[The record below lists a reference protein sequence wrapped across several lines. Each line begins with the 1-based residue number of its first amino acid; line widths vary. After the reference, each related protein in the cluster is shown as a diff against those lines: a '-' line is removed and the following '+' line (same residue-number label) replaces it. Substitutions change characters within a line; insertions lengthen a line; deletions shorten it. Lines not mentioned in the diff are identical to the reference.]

1 MAFFGWNENVAEI
14 SDLVQ
19 LRKSID
25 ECDTQLVA
33 LLAKRNGIT
42 EQIGEIKQRTGAP
55 LHAPDREADLLAAR
69 RKEAI
74 DQGVSP
80 DLVEDILRRM
90 MREAYQNQQAKL
102 ACSDP
107 QLSPIV
113 IVGGEGAMGQLFAK
127 QFQRSGYEVKIL
139 DKAQQSQAADIVK
152 GAKLVMISV
161 PINAFDGVVNALP
174 KLDDDCLLVD
184 ITSVKQ
190 APLNVLKK
198 VHTGPVVG
206 LHPMFGPDISH
217 WVKQTVVVCEGR
229 SHDVAQGLL
238 KQLQI
243 WGCQLVELDAKK
255 HDEAMQ
261 IIQVMRHLTTFVYG
275 QFLAKQSHTLAEL
288 RSCSSPI
295 YQLELMMVGRLFAQS
310 PELYTDIML
319 AQFDNVESLLAQYQS
334 LFSNTLEKLKAG
346 DKAALIDAFADAK
359 VYFSDSTAHFLT
371 QSRSLLNKANDA
383 KVLD

>member
-1 MAFFGWNENVAEI
+1 VRCAI
-14 SDLVQ
+14 SCFTC
-19 LRKSID
+19 K
-25 ECDTQLVA
+25 
-33 LLAKRNGIT
+33 AKCN
-42 EQIGEIKQRTGAP
+42 GAP
-55 LHAPDREADLLAAR
+55 LHAPEREATLLAAR
-69 RKEAI
+69 RDEAI
-74 DQGVSP
+74 KQGVSP
-80 DLVEDILRRM
+80 ELVEDILRRM

-102 ACSDP
+102 ACAAPD
-107 QLSPIV
+107 LSPIV
-113 IVGGEGAMGQLFAK
+113 IVGGQGAMGQLFAQ
-127 QFQRSGYEVKIL
+127 QFIRSGYEVKIL
-139 DKAQQSQAADIVK
+139 DKDQQNDAKAILA

-161 PINAFDGVVNALP
+161 PINALEAVVAKLP

-190 APLNVLKK
+190 SPIKALKAA
-198 VHTGPVVG
+198 HSGPVVG

-229 SHDVAQGLL
+229 AHDAAKGLL
-238 KQLQI
+238 QQLQV

-275 QFLAKQSHTLAEL
+275 QFLAKQSHTLEEL

-310 PELYTDIML
+310 PELYSDIML
-319 AQFDNVESLLAQYQS
+319 AQFDNVESLLAQYQET
-334 LFSNTLEKLKAG
+334 FAQTLEKLKAG
-346 DKAALIDAFADAK
+346 DKGALIDAFADAK
-359 VYFSDSTAHFLT
+359 AYFSDSTAHFLT

>member
-1 MAFFGWNENVAEI
+1 VVTVN
-14 SDLVQ
+14 DLAD
-19 LRKSID
+19 LRAGID
-25 ECDTQLVA
+25 ECDAQLVA

-42 EQIGEIKQRTGAP
+42 EKIGAIKQQIGAP

-69 RKEAI
+69 RQEAI
-74 DQGVSP
+74 AQGVNP
-80 DLVEDILRRM
+80 ELVEDILRRM
-90 MREAYQNQQAKL
+90 MREAYQNQQGSL
-102 ACSDP
+102 ACVAP

-113 IVGGEGAMGQLFAK
+113 IVGGEGAMGQLFAQ
-127 QFQRSGYEVKIL
+127 QFTRSGYEVRIL
-139 DKAQQSQAADIVK
+139 DKAQQAQSETILK
-152 GAKLVMISV
+152 GAKLVLVSV
-161 PINAFDGVVNALP
+161 PINALEQVVAALP
-174 KLDDDCLLVD
+174 TLDDDCLLVD

-190 APLNVLKK
+190 KPLKALMEA
-198 VHTGPVVG
+198 HSGPVVG

-229 SHDVAQGLL
+229 DHEVAKGLMA
-238 KQLQI
+238 QLQV
-243 WGCQLVELDAKK
+243 WGCQVVEMDAKK

-310 PELYTDIML
+310 PELYSDIML
-319 AQFDNVESLLAQYQS
+319 AQFDDVEALLANYQDT
-334 LFSNTLEKLKAG
+334 FADTLEKLKAG
-346 DKAALIDAFADAK
+346 DKASLIAAFADAK
-359 VYFSDSTAHFLT
+359 EYFSDATAHFLT

>member
-1 MAFFGWNENVAEI
+1 MADIKEL
-14 SDLVQ
+14 DK
-19 LRKSID
+19 LREGID
-25 ECDTQLVA
+25 ECDAQLVA
-33 LLAKRNGIT
+33 LLARRNSIT
-42 EQIGEIKQRTGAP
+42 EQIGAIKQQTGAP
-55 LHAPDREADLLAAR
+55 LHAPDREATLLAAR
-69 RKEAI
+69 RQEAI
-74 DQGVSP
+74 SQGVNP
-80 DLVEDILRRM
+80 ELVEDILRRM

-102 ACSDP
+102 ACSAP
-107 QLSPIV
+107 RLSPIV
-113 IVGGEGAMGQLFAK
+113 IVGGQGAMGQLFAQ
-127 QFQRSGYEVKIL
+127 QFIRSGYEVRIL
-139 DKAQQSQAADIVK
+139 DKEQQSNAQEILA

-161 PINAFDGVVNALP
+161 PINALETVVTSLP
-174 KLDDDCLLVD
+174 KLDDECLLVD

-190 APLNVLKK
+190 APLKVLKA
-198 VHTGPVVG
+198 VHKGPVVG

-229 SHDVAQGLL
+229 NHEVAQGLL
-238 KQLQI
+238 SQLQV

-275 QFLAKQSHTLAEL
+275 QFLAKQSHTLEEL

-310 PELYTDIML
+310 PELYSDIML
-319 AQFDNVESLLAQYQS
+319 AQFDNVEELLAQYQDTFAS
-334 LFSNTLEKLKAG
+334 TLAKLKAG
-346 DKAALIDAFADAK
+346 DKAALIDSFADAK
-359 VYFSDSTAHFLT
+359 AYFSDSTAHFLT

>member
-1 MAFFGWNENVAEI
+1 MANI
-14 SDLVQ
+14 KDLDQ
-19 LRKSID
+19 LRIGID

-33 LLAKRNGIT
+33 LLARRNSIT
-42 EQIGEIKQRTGAP
+42 QKIGEIKQQTGAP
-55 LHAPDREADLLAAR
+55 LHAPEREASLLAAR
-69 RKEAI
+69 RQEAI
-74 DQGVSP
+74 KQGVNP
-80 DLVEDILRRM
+80 ELVEDILRRM

-102 ACSDP
+102 ACSAP

-113 IVGGEGAMGQLFAK
+113 IVGGQGAMGQLFAQ
-127 QFQRSGYEVKIL
+127 QFIRSGYEVRIL
-139 DKAQQSQAADIVK
+139 DKDQQTNAQEILK

-161 PINAFDGVVNALP
+161 PINALETIVRALP
-174 KLDDDCLLVD
+174 ALDNDCLLVD

-190 APLNVLKK
+190 APLSVLKE
-198 VHTGPVVG
+198 VHSGPVVG

-229 SHDVAQGLL
+229 EHQVAQGLL
-238 KQLQI
+238 SQLQV

-275 QFLAKQSHTLAEL
+275 QFLAKQGHTLEEL

-310 PELYTDIML
+310 PELYSDIML
-319 AQFDNVESLLAQYQS
+319 AQFDNVAPLLAQYQETFAS
-334 LFSNTLEKLKAG
+334 TLKKLKAG
-346 DKAALIDAFADAK
+346 DKVGLIDSFAEAK
-359 VYFSDSTAHFLT
+359 EYFSDSTAHFLT

>member
-1 MAFFGWNENVAEI
+1 MADIKEL
-14 SDLVQ
+14 DK
-19 LRKSID
+19 LREGID
-25 ECDTQLVA
+25 ECDAQLVA
-33 LLAKRNGIT
+33 LLARRNSIT
-42 EQIGEIKQRTGAP
+42 EQIGAIKQQTGAP
-55 LHAPDREADLLAAR
+55 LHAPDREATLLAAR
-69 RKEAI
+69 RQEAI
-74 DQGVSP
+74 NQGVNP
-80 DLVEDILRRM
+80 ELVEDILRRM

-102 ACSDP
+102 ACSAP
-107 QLSPIV
+107 RLSPIV
-113 IVGGEGAMGQLFAK
+113 IVGGQGAMGQLFTQ
-127 QFQRSGYEVKIL
+127 QFIRSGYEVRIL
-139 DKAQQSQAADIVK
+139 DKEQQSNAQEILA

-161 PINAFDGVVNALP
+161 PINALETVVTALP

-190 APLNVLKK
+190 APLKVLKA
-198 VHTGPVVG
+198 VHKGPVVG

-229 SHDVAQGLL
+229 NHEVAQGLL
-238 KQLQI
+238 SQLQV

-275 QFLAKQSHTLAEL
+275 QFLAKQSHTLEEL

-310 PELYTDIML
+310 PELYSDIML
-319 AQFDNVESLLAQYQS
+319 AQFDNVEELLAQYQDTFAS
-334 LFSNTLEKLKAG
+334 TLAKLKAG
-346 DKAALIDAFADAK
+346 DKGALIDAFADAK
-359 VYFSDSTAHFLT
+359 TYFSDSTAHFLT

>member
-1 MAFFGWNENVAEI
+1 MADI
-14 SDLVQ
+14 RDLDQ
-19 LRKSID
+19 LRAGID
-25 ECDTQLVA
+25 ECDAQLVA
-33 LLAKRNGIT
+33 LLAKRNSIT
-42 EQIGEIKQRTGAP
+42 GQIGAIKQQTGAP
-55 LHAPDREADLLAAR
+55 LHAPDREAALLAAR
-69 RKEAI
+69 REEAI
-74 DQGVSP
+74 NQGVNP
-80 DLVEDILRRM
+80 ELVEDILRRM

-102 ACSDP
+102 ACAAP
-107 QLSPIV
+107 NLSPIV

-139 DKAQQSQAADIVK
+139 DKSQQHNATEILR
-152 GAKLVMISV
+152 GAKLVMVSV
-161 PINAFDGVVNALP
+161 PINALETVVKALP
-174 KLDDDCLLVD
+174 KLDEDCLLVD

-190 APLNVLKK
+190 APLAVLKAA
-198 VHTGPVVG
+198 HNGPVVG

-229 SHDVAQGLL
+229 GHHIAKGLL
-238 KQLQI
+238 EQLQV
-243 WGCQLVELDAKK
+243 WGCQLVELNAKK

-275 QFLAKQSHTLAEL
+275 QFLAKQGHTLEEL

-310 PELYTDIML
+310 PELYSDIML
-319 AQFDNVESLLAQYQS
+319 AQFDNVEELLAQYQDT
-334 LFSNTLEKLKAG
+334 FAQTLEKLKAG
-346 DKAALIDAFADAK
+346 DKEALMNAFAQAK
-359 VYFSDSTAHFLT
+359 AYFSDSTAHFLT

>member
-1 MAFFGWNENVAEI
+1 VVTVN
-14 SDLVQ
+14 DLAD
-19 LRKSID
+19 LRAGID
-25 ECDTQLVA
+25 ECDAQLVA

-42 EQIGEIKQRTGAP
+42 EKIGAIKQQIGAP

-69 RKEAI
+69 RKEAVA
-74 DQGVSP
+74 QGVNP
-80 DLVEDILRRM
+80 ELVEDILRRM
-90 MREAYQNQQAKL
+90 MREAYQNQQGSL
-102 ACSDP
+102 ACVAP

-113 IVGGEGAMGQLFAK
+113 IVGGEGAMGQLFAQ
-127 QFQRSGYEVKIL
+127 QFARSGYEVRIL
-139 DKAQQSQAADIVK
+139 DKAQQAQSEAILK
-152 GAKLVMISV
+152 GAKLVLVSV
-161 PINAFDGVVNALP
+161 PINALEHVVSALP
-174 KLDDDCLLVD
+174 TLDDDCLLVD

-190 APLNVLKK
+190 KPLKALMAA
-198 VHTGPVVG
+198 HSGPVVG

-229 SHDVAQGLL
+229 DHEVAKGLMA
-238 KQLQI
+238 QLQV
-243 WGCQLVELDAKK
+243 WGCQVVEMDAKK

-310 PELYTDIML
+310 PELYSDIML
-319 AQFDNVESLLAQYQS
+319 AQFDDVESLLSNYQDT
-334 LFSNTLEKLKAG
+334 FAETLEKLKAG
-346 DKAALIDAFADAK
+346 DKAALIAAFADAK
-359 VYFSDSTAHFLT
+359 EYFSDATAHFLT